1 MKPNLIVIDDLCSY
15 GGTFVKVLEAIEKHP
30 DINFDEAWLIVTHA
44 EKAMEKGKIL
54 EKYDKVFCTDSISVP
69 AESKDMT
76 VEKFTE
82 DATVYFKKVKDIEK
96 NSK

>member
-1 MKPNLIVIDDLCSY
+1 MKLKLIVIDDLCSY
-15 GGTFVKVLEAIEKHP
+15 GGIFIKVLEAIEKHRQ
-30 DINFDEAWLIVTHA
+30 INFDNAWLIVTHA
-44 EKAMEKGKIL
+44 EKAMEEGKVL

-82 DATVYFKKVKDIEK
+82 DATVYFKKVKDVVK